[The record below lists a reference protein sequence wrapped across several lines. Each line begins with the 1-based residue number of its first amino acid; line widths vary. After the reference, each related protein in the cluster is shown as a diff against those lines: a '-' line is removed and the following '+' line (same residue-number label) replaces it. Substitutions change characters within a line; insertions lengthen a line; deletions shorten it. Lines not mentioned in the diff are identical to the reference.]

1 MKLILN
7 NQFIEKDINSFWLKL
22 DFLEILFNKYGDKK
36 IYFFLMFL
44 KSLTVDLQTN
54 KELDFLIKK
63 LAIKIKNIENFNCP
77 ICLKGKLTNNSCVN
91 CNTSFEVILDE
102 LIKVSK
108 DINATDLINEEIE
121 QNNCPIC
128 SSNFD
133 IKTHNC
139 KNCGADFT
147 KIFICPFKENNTC
160 VIDNLECN
168 LVALEYEVCDK
179 YHNNEEDY

>member
-22 DFLEILFNKYGDKK
+22 DFLEILFIK
-36 IYFFLMFL
+36 I
-44 KSLTVDLQTN
+44 SLTFYINTSESLDFQKKNLQTN

-147 KIFICPFKENNTC
+147 KIFICPFKENNAC

>member
-44 KSLTVDLQTN
+44 KSLAVDLQTN

-147 KIFICPFKENNTC
+147 KIFICPFKENNAC